1 MAKISSDER
10 QHAHE
15 LVDELPAKQL
25 RLIVNLLE
33 GILGSGA
40 HKADEA
46 LEEHEELKPEMAA
59 VLERARASLARGEGI
74 SHEEI
79 LREFGLKE

>member
-1 MAKISSDER
+1 MPKTSSDER
-10 QHAHE
+10 QHAHR
-15 LVDELPAKQL
+15 LIDELPAKQL

-33 GILGSGA
+33 GIVDAAAG
-40 HKADEA
+40 KAGEVPEEEEA
-46 LEEHEELKPEMAA
+46 LKPEMAA